1 MRDYYALVLFLF
13 KQLFVV
19 FFEGLAF
26 ESQSDVRLLVAFDLL
41 LQHESSYFLILE
53 FVVEILGKRTFYFL
67 VLFFQKINLVFSL
80 IQLFDFGREL
90 FSKGLTVS

>member
-1 MRDYYALVLFLF
+1 MRLLWEVEFDGVEVEAVGWLRDYYALVLFLF

-26 ESQSDVRLLVAFDLL
+26 ESQSDVRLLMAFHLL

-67 VLFFQKINLVFSL
+67 VLFFQ
-80 IQLFDFGREL
+80 
-90 FSKGLTVS
+90 